1 MTGTVDPEVTVS
13 KSVLSGEEGRV
24 VARIQEGRDE
34 LTALVGELIAC
45 DTTARD
51 PGDPARDEEK
61 LQNTLAT
68 RLRAIGAEVEL
79 FEAEPIAAGQSPTI
93 PFALDFKGR
102 PQLIARLRGS
112 GGGRSLVLNG
122 HIDAVPPGDTSQ
134 WSSDPFKAEIRDGQL
149 YGRGANDMKGGIAD
163 FLFALEC
170 LHREG
175 ISLKGD
181 IVFCTNTDE
190 ESSGAGALAL
200 IEKGVSGDAGMCAE
214 PTGFDAW
221 IACRGYLIFSVTLR
235 GRAGHAEM
243 RMPHWREGG
252 AVNAID
258 RLEVVLGAFRRL
270 REDWRTRPDHQH
282 PLLSPGDLVPAQV
295 AGGEWPVTYPARVSL
310 TCDAQYLPVHV
321 GAGGYGQPVR
331 DEIMTCLN
339 AAAASDPWLAE
350 HPLEFDFLAEAVPAE
365 IPRDHPLVVT
375 ALQATADVG
384 RVGKIGALDSW
395 HDPASFVRAGTPMFS
410 FGPGGAETAHAVD
423 ERVPVADLL
432 DHCAATALAAMRFCG
447 T

>member
-1 MTGTVDPEVTVS
+1 VTERTT
-13 KSVLSGEEGRV
+13 SGVEARV
-24 VARIQEGRDE
+24 VARIRDGRDE
-34 LTALVGELIAC
+34 LVALAAELIAC

-51 PGDPARDEEK
+51 PGDPAREEEK
-61 LQNTLAT
+61 LQGVLAT

-79 FEAEPIAAGQSPTI
+79 FEAEPIAAGESPTI

-102 PQLIARLRGS
+102 PQLIARVAGA

-122 HIDAVPPGDTSQ
+122 HIDAVPPGDVSQ
-134 WSSDPFKAEIRDGQL
+134 WSSDPLKPEVRDGQL
-149 YGRGANDMKGGIAD
+149 YGRGANDMKGGIAG

-175 ISLKGD
+175 VKLGGD
-181 IVFCTNTDE
+181 VVFCTNTDE
-190 ESSGAGALAL
+190 ESSGAGGLAL
-200 IEKGVSGDAGMCAE
+200 VAHGVRGDAGMCAE
-214 PTGFDAW
+214 PTGFEAW

-243 RMPHWREGG
+243 PMSSWHAGG

-258 RLEVVLGAFRRL
+258 RLEVVLGAVRRL

-282 PLLSPGDLVPAQV
+282 PLLAPGELVPTLV
-295 AGGEWPVTYPARVSL
+295 EGGEWPVTYPAKAML
-310 TCDAQYLPVHV
+310 TIDAQYLPAHV
-321 GAGGYGQPVR
+321 GVKGYGHPVR
-331 DEIMTCLN
+331 DEVMACLN

-350 HPLEFDFLAEAVPAE
+350 HPLEFDFLAEAVPDE
-365 IPRDHPLVVT
+365 IAADHPLVVT
-375 ALQATADVG
+375 ALQAAADVG
-384 RVGKIGALDSW
+384 RAGTIGALDSW
-395 HDPASFVRAGTPMFS
+395 HDPATFIRAGTPMFS

-423 ERVPVADLL
+423 ERVPVADLV
-432 DHCAATALAAMRFCG
+432 DHCAATALAAMRYCG